1 MFHKDFAKFLSNS
14 LRFMRYWKNNYL
26 LEWLLMTAS
35 AITEKTKNIHQD
47 LLVIVAIY
55 KSLRKFLFTT

>member
-1 MFHKDFAKFLSNS
+1 
-14 LRFMRYWKNNYL
+14 MRYWRNNYL

-35 AITEKTKNIHQD
+35 VITEKTKNIHQD
-47 LLVIVAIY
+47 LLVIVAMY

>member
-1 MFHKDFAKFLSNS
+1 
-14 LRFMRYWKNNYL
+14 MRYWKNNYL